1 MLGLSVS
8 YDRIFQLEN
17 QLAVAVCEDIVK
29 EDIVKKGVVC
39 PAQLR
44 KELFTSGALADLDHN
59 LTSSTATDSFHGT
72 G

>member
-1 MLGLSVS
+1 M
-8 YDRIFQLEN
+8 
-17 QLAVAVCEDIVK
+17 
-29 EDIVKKGVVC
+29 C

-72 G
+72 GISIFQFPTKSNASQDGISRLLGSKEKNCVT